1 MTKQKGAMSVSKATK
16 DTFDRMPEEFSILDL
31 IKGVRFRTERPSLTD
46 GTITRQLRLLR
57 EDQIIDYDVIDN
69 QKAIYK
75 KKGISLENGTKRNQ
89 LEIFDD
95 PSYHEK

>member
-1 MTKQKGAMSVSKATK
+1 MKTKGAMSVSEATKAT
-16 DTFDRMPEEFSILDL
+16 FDHLAEEFSVLDL
-31 IKGVRFRTERPSLTD
+31 IKGVRYRTNRPSLTD

-57 EDQIIDYDVIDN
+57 EDNIIGYEVIDN

-75 KKGISLENGTKRNQ
+75 KTGISLNGVADKKQ

-95 PSYHEK
+95 PTYHD